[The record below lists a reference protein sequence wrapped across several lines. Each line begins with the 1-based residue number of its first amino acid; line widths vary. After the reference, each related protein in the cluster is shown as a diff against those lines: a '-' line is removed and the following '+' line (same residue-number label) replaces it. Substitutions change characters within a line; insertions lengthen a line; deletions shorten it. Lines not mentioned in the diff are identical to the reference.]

1 VGGEVHLYDI
11 IRRPVVTEKSEE
23 MADEMNVYVF
33 EVDMRANKPMIK
45 EAVET
50 VFDVDVVK
58 VRTAVMPAKRGRRLR
73 KTYIRKKA
81 WKKAIVT
88 VAPGQGI
95 DLFGV

>member
-1 VGGEVHLYDI
+1 MGGEIHLYDI

-23 MADEMNVYVF
+23 MADDLNVYVF

-50 VFDVDVVK
+50 VFDVDVLK
-58 VRTAVMPAKRGRRLR
+58 VRTAVMPAKQGRRLR
-73 KTYIRKKA
+73 KTYIRKKS

-88 VAPGQGI
+88 IAPGQRI
-95 DLFGV
+95 DLYGV